1 MELRHLEHFVAV
13 AEQKHFTR
21 AAEAM
26 SISQS
31 GLSASIRALERE
43 LHASLFVRN
52 TRSVELT
59 EAGRALLCE
68 GRRTLAAAEAA
79 KDAVA
84 AVQGLLRGHLTVGL
98 EQCLGVVD
106 VPALLAKFRS
116 AYPAVEIEVRQGG
129 STPMLEELAS
139 GRLDVAF
146 VATAGHP
153 IDGLDLRPLSTE
165 DMVMVCSAE
174 HRLASASAVSLGD
187 LAGESFV
194 DFDRTWGARSISD
207 NAFTTAGVAH
217 PVTIEVND
225 VHTLLALVS
234 HNLGVA
240 LVPERIAAKRGDH
253 VTVPLVPNS
262 ADSWQV
268 SVAIPTGSAASLA
281 ADALLGLL
289 PTSKINKPAA

>member
-43 LHASLFVRN
+43 LHTSLFVRN

-59 EAGRALLCE
+59 EAGRALLSE

-84 AVQGLLRGHLTVGL
+84 AVQGLLRGTLSVGL

-116 AYPAVEIEVRQGG
+116 AYPGVEIEVRQGG
-129 STPMLEELAS
+129 STPMLDELAS

-146 VATAGHP
+146 VATAGNP
-153 IDGLDLRPLSTE
+153 VDGLDLRPLSTE
-165 DMVMVCSAE
+165 SMVLVCSPE
-174 HRLASASAVSLGD
+174 HRLASAASVSLSE

-194 DFDRTWGARSISD
+194 DFNSSWGARAIAD
-207 NAFTTAGVAH
+207 RAFEVAGIAH

-234 HNLGVA
+234 HDLGVA

-253 VTVPLVPNS
+253 VAVPL
-262 ADSWQV
+262 AEGAAGHWQV
-268 SVAIPTGSAASLA
+268 SVAVPSGSAASLA
-281 ADALLGLL
+281 ADALIGML
-289 PTSKINKPAA
+289 PTSRSLNQAF

>member
-43 LHASLFVRN
+43 LRASLFVRN

-79 KDAVA
+79 RDAVA

-116 AYPAVEIEVRQGG
+116 AYPGVEIEVRQGG
-129 STPMLEELAS
+129 STPMLDELAS
-139 GRLDVAF
+139 GRLDLAF
-146 VATAGHP
+146 VATAGDAV
-153 IDGLDLRPLSTE
+153 DGLDLRPLSRE
-165 DMVMVCSAE
+165 PMVLVCAPD
-174 HRLASASAVSLGD
+174 HRLSAGRPVSLDD

-194 DFDRTWGARSISD
+194 DFDPTWGARTISD
-207 NAFTTAGVAH
+207 RAFASAGVAH

-225 VHTLLALVS
+225 VHTLLALVA

-253 VTVPLVPNS
+253 CTVPLTPGS
-262 ADSWQV
+262 AADWQV
-268 SVAIPTGSAASLA
+268 SVAVPTGTAASLA
-281 ADALLGLL
+281 ADALLGML
-289 PTSKINKPAA
+289 PTTAVH

>member
-1 MELRHLEHFVAV
+1 MELRHLEHFIAV

-43 LHASLFVRN
+43 LHAALFVRN

-84 AVQGLLRGHLTVGL
+84 AVQGLIRGHLTVGL

-116 AYPAVEIEVRQGG
+116 SYPGVEIEVRQGG
-129 STPMLEELAS
+129 STPMLDELSS

-146 VATAGHP
+146 VATAGDP
-153 IDGLDLRPLSTE
+153 IDGLDLRPLSKE
-165 DMVMVCSAE
+165 SMVLVCAPD
-174 HRLASASAVSLGD
+174 HRLALAKEVSLQH

-194 DFDRTWGARSISD
+194 DFDRTWGARAISD
-207 NAFTTAGVAH
+207 RAFAAAGVAH

-225 VHTLLALVS
+225 VHTLLALVA
-234 HNLGVA
+234 HDLGVS
-240 LVPERIAAKRGDH
+240 LVPERIAAKKGDH
-253 VTVPLVPNS
+253 KTVPLTPGS
-262 ADSWQV
+262 ASPWQV
-268 SVAIPTGSAASLA
+268 SVAVPTGQAQTLTAN
-281 ADALLGLL
+281 ALLGML
-289 PTSKINKPAA
+289 PTTRT

>member
-1 MELRHLEHFVAV
+1 MELRHLEHFIAV

-79 KDAVA
+79 RDAVA
-84 AVQGLLRGHLTVGL
+84 AVQGLVRGHLTVGL

-116 AYPAVEIEVRQGG
+116 AYPGVEIEVRQAG
-129 STPMLEELAS
+129 STPMLDELAS

-146 VATAGHP
+146 VATSGHP
-153 IDGLDLRPLSTE
+153 VDGLDLRPLSTE
-165 DMVMVCSAE
+165 SMVLVCAPD
-174 HRLASASAVSLGD
+174 HRLSGAPEVSLQD

-194 DFDRTWGARSISD
+194 DFDRTWGARAISD
-207 NAFTTAGVAH
+207 HAFAAANVAH

-225 VHTLLALVS
+225 VHTLLALVA
-234 HNLGVA
+234 HDLGVA

-253 VTVPLVPNS
+253 KTVPLTPGAAS
-262 ADSWQV
+262 AWQV
-268 SVAIPTGSAASLA
+268 SVAVPTSPAASLT
-281 ADALLGLL
+281 ADALIGML
-289 PTSKINKPAA
+289 PTTRT

>member
-84 AVQGLLRGHLTVGL
+84 AVQGLMRGTLSVGL

-116 AYPAVEIEVRQGG
+116 SYPGVEIEVRQGG
-129 STPMLEELAS
+129 STPMLDELAS

-153 IDGLDLRPLSTE
+153 IEGLDLRPLSTE
-165 DMVMVCSAE
+165 SMVLVCAPG
-174 HRLASASAVSLGD
+174 HRLASASSAPVELSD

-194 DFDRTWGARSISD
+194 DFDPTWGARAISD
-207 NAFTTAGVAH
+207 HAFEVAGIAH

-234 HNLGVA
+234 HGLGVS
-240 LVPERIAAKRGDH
+240 LVPERIAAKKGDH
-253 VTVPLVPNS
+253 VTVPL
-262 ADSWQV
+262 AEGAAGHWQV
-268 SVAIPTGSAASLA
+268 SVAVPSGSAASLA
-281 ADALLGLL
+281 ADALIGLL
-289 PTSKINKPAA
+289 PTSRSMR